1 MAPPLVRLAG
11 DPRLNQSYLG
21 PARSHLASANSPA
34 DAHIPNA
41 NAFDQAGAL
50 RWYKSDVHAVSERE
64 KRGCALPLHFAKV
77 AAEGASEMRDG
88 KVRLPP
94 E

>member
-1 MAPPLVRLAG
+1 MHHISAQRDLG
-11 DPRLNQSYLG
+11 SPRRIL
-21 PARSHLASANSPA
+21 RRMFIRV
-34 DAHIPNA
+34 HIPNA

-64 KRGCALPLHFAKV
+64 KRGCALPLQFAKV

>member
-1 MAPPLVRLAG
+1 MVASHHSIDKAG
-11 DPRLNQSYLG
+11 G
-21 PARSHLASANSPA
+21 
-34 DAHIPNA
+34 
-41 NAFDQAGAL
+41 L

-64 KRGCALPLHFAKV
+64 KRGCALPLQFAKV

>member
-1 MAPPLVRLAG
+1 M
-11 DPRLNQSYLG
+11 QM
-21 PARSHLASANSPA
+21 
-34 DAHIPNA
+34 
-41 NAFDQAGAL
+41 FEQAGAL

-77 AAEGASEMRDG
+77 AAEGATEMRDG
-88 KVRLPP
+88 KVCHVDTTPACHVDTTPACHVDTTRA